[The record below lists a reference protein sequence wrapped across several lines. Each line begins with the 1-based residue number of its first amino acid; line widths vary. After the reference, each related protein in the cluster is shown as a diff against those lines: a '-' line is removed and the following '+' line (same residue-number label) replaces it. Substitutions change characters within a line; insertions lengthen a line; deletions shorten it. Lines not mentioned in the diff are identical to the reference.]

1 MVAVGWTSVQPPAAW
16 LLAAA
21 GGGVAE
27 LAAVLE
33 AALEEEGGVAGVDCK
48 PGNDTHVLS
57 RVNMREHTEKGV
69 NLLCLFWLP
78 LGQCMVERHV
88 RGNQRKLTLVLAES

>member
-27 LAAVLE
+27 LAAVLAAVLD
-33 AALEEEGGVAGVDCK
+33 AALEEEGGVAGVGCK
-48 PGNDTHVLS
+48 PGNSTYVLVQS
-57 RVNMREHTEKGV
+57 TCARTPEKQKQKLRS
-69 NLLCLFWLP
+69 LL
-78 LGQCMVERHV
+78 
-88 RGNQRKLTLVLAES
+88 